1 MHKNNMNKDKPLKN
15 KEEALKY
22 CINVGFS
29 KEESKSIANELWDY
43 CSENDFKPTID
54 QLDREIGYFLEEKE
68 YKKQKEEWRKR
79 SIWKK
84 IVFDNDR
91 RLRDIII
98 FFMICILVA
107 SVAGIVKSCF
117 LLRTYYIGKEC
128 PLGTEPSWLKRS
140 CVEVV
145 CNGNALQESMTSS
158 SATDTIDKNR
168 LFFLDTFI
176 YDPSV
181 SKCVSKC
188 AKLDVEYY
196 QNFARDIKQ
205 DYQKSQSYYSY
216 YGSYY
221 YWKDDQCTLL
231 PKYKNTFKDIE
242 FELGTLREDQV
253 IALKNKEL
261 ADKIQQEEDA
271 LKQYFLRILE
281 ENKEYYK
288 KARYN
293 Y

>member
-1 MHKNNMNKDKPLKN
+1 MHKNNMNKNKPLKN
-15 KEEALKY
+15 KKEALEY
-22 CINVGFS
+22 CSNKGFS
-29 KEESKSIANELWDY
+29 KEESKSMVKELWDY
-43 CSENDFKPTID
+43 CSENDLKPTID
-54 QLDREIGYFLEEKE
+54 ELDREIGYFLEEKE
-68 YKKQKEEWRKR
+68 YKKQKEEWKNR

-84 IVFDNDR
+84 IVFDNNR
-91 RLRDIII
+91 RLRGIII
-98 FFMICILVA
+98 FFMICSLFA
-107 SVAGIVKSCF
+107 SVVGIVKSYF

-145 CNGNALQESMTSS
+145 CNGDALEKGMTSS
-158 SATDTIDKNR
+158 SATDTIDKR
-168 LFFLDTFI
+168 MLYFLNTFI

-188 AKLDVEYY
+188 AKLDAEYY
-196 QNFARDIKQ
+196 QNFVRDTKQ
-205 DYQKSQSYYSY
+205 DYWKNRSY
-216 YGSYY
+216 YGTYY

-231 PKYKNTFKDIE
+231 PRYKNTFKDIE
-242 FELGTLREDQV
+242 LELGTLREDQV

-261 ADKIQQEEDA
+261 ADKIKQEEDA

-293 Y
+293 H

>member
-1 MHKNNMNKDKPLKN
+1 MNKNKPLKN
-15 KEEALKY
+15 KKEALEY
-22 CINVGFS
+22 CINKGFN
-29 KEESKSIANELWDY
+29 EEDARFIVDNAYDYHSIQELED
-43 CSENDFKPTID
+43 
-54 QLDREIGYFLEEKE
+54 EINYFEQEK
-68 YKKQKEEWRKR
+68 KWKKR

-84 IVFDNDR
+84 IVFDNNR
-91 RLRDIII
+91 KLRTIIGFL
-98 FFMICILVA
+98 FFFAATSLLMA
-107 SVAGIVKSCF
+107 IVKTLF
-117 LLRTYYIGKEC
+117 LLRTWYIGKEC

-145 CNGNALQESMTSS
+145 CNGNALQESTTSS
-158 SATDTIDKNR
+158 SATYTIDKNR

-196 QNFARDIKQ
+196 QNFVRDIKQ
-205 DYQKSQSYYSY
+205 DYRKNQSY

-261 ADKIQQEEDA
+261 TDKIQQEEDA

>member
-1 MHKNNMNKDKPLKN
+1 MHQNNTNKNKPLKN
-15 KEEALKY
+15 KEEAIEY
-22 CINVGFS
+22 CINKGFS
-29 KEESKSIANELWDY
+29 KEESELIVNGLWDY
-43 CSENDFKPTID
+43 CSECDLKPSID
-54 QLDREIGYFLEEKE
+54 KLDKEIGYFLEEKE
-68 YKKQKEEWRKR
+68 YEKQEEEWKNR

-91 RLRDIII
+91 KLRFTSVLFIFCSIIAL
-98 FFMICILVA
+98 LV
-107 SVAGIVKSCF
+107 GIVKTGY

-145 CNGNALQESMTSS
+145 CNGDALQESMTSS
-158 SATDTIDKNR
+158 KASDTIDKGR
-168 LFFLDTFI
+168 LYFLNTFI

-188 AKLDVEYY
+188 AKLDAEYY
-196 QNFARDIKQ
+196 QNFAGDIKQ
-205 DYQKSQSYYSY
+205 DYQKNRPY

-221 YWKDDQCTLL
+221 YWKDGQCNLL

-242 FELGTLREDQV
+242 LELGTLREDQV

-261 ADKIQQEEDA
+261 ADKIKKEEDS
-271 LKQYFLRILE
+271 LKEYFLRILE

-293 Y
+293 H

>member
-1 MHKNNMNKDKPLKN
+1 MNKNKPLKN
-15 KEEALKY
+15 KEEALEY
-22 CINVGFS
+22 CINEGFS
-29 KEESKSIANELWDY
+29 KEESKSIVNELWDY
-43 CSENDFKPTID
+43 CSENDLKPTID
-54 QLDREIGYFLEEKE
+54 ELDREIGYFLEEKE
-68 YKKQKEEWRKR
+68 YKKQEEEWKHR

-84 IVFDNDR
+84 IVFDNNR
-91 RLRDIII
+91 RLRGIII
-98 FFMICILVA
+98 FFMIFSLVA
-107 SVAGIVKSCF
+107 SVGGIVKSCF
-117 LLRTYYIGKEC
+117 LLRTSYIGREC

-145 CNGNALQESMTSS
+145 CNGEALKESMTSS
-158 SATDTIDKNR
+158 SATDTIDKDR

-196 QNFARDIKQ
+196 QNFVRDIKQ
-205 DYQKSQSYYSY
+205 DYWKNQSY

-221 YWKDDQCTLL
+221 YWKDGQCNLL
-231 PKYKNTFKDIE
+231 PRYKNTFKDIE
-242 FELGTLREDQV
+242 LELGRLREDQV
-253 IALKNKEL
+253 RALKNKEL
-261 ADKIQQEEDA
+261 ADKIKQEEDA

-293 Y
+293 H

>member
-1 MHKNNMNKDKPLKN
+1 MNKNKPLKN
-15 KEEALKY
+15 KEEALEY
-22 CINVGFS
+22 CINEGFS
-29 KEESKSIANELWDY
+29 KEESKSIVNELWDY
-43 CSENDFKPTID
+43 CSENDLKPTID
-54 QLDREIGYFLEEKE
+54 ELDREIGYFLEEKE
-68 YKKQKEEWRKR
+68 YKKQEEEWKHR

-84 IVFDNDR
+84 IVFDNNR
-91 RLRDIII
+91 RLRGIII
-98 FFMICILVA
+98 FFMICSLFA
-107 SVAGIVKSCF
+107 SVVGIVKSYF
-117 LLRTYYIGKEC
+117 LLRTSYIGREC

-145 CNGNALQESMTSS
+145 CNGEALKESMTSS
-158 SATDTIDKNR
+158 SATDTIDKDR

-188 AKLDVEYY
+188 AKLNAEYY
-196 QNFARDIKQ
+196 QNFAGDIKH
-205 DYQKSQSYYSY
+205 Y

-221 YWKDDQCTLL
+221 YWKDGQCNLL
-231 PKYKNTFKDIE
+231 PRYKNTFKDIE
-242 FELGTLREDQV
+242 LELGRLREDQV
-253 IALKNKEL
+253 RALKNKEL
-261 ADKIQQEEDA
+261 ADKIKQEEDA

-293 Y
+293 H